1 MNIIWLFQEDLKKL
15 QKYSN
20 KKSSYFIIDTIKLIN
35 VDYNLHRIKRLVQI
49 DSKWMKRNQAQIKK
63 RVNCLEQHE
72 KTITYDLR
80 CVDLQIEMLIYDR
93 QNHQAHLMNM
103 TLKLKTFQVKELIK
117 DIKNDDNDEDDHI
130 KLSDRVKN
138 NDFA

>member
-1 MNIIWLFQEDLKKL
+1 
-15 QKYSN
+15 
-20 KKSSYFIIDTIKLIN
+20 
-35 VDYNLHRIKRLVQI
+35 
-49 DSKWMKRNQAQIKK
+49 MKRNQAQIKK

-138 NDFA
+138 NDCA